1 MKRLFLVALA
11 VTGALFGTAGA
22 QAKGPPDGVDICGA
36 SGTCVHLS
44 TQDAETN
51 WPLWAPPSPDQ
62 TDRASAVRPFLVVH
76 WHWPNQPETSA
87 YYVPASG
94 KVRQLDTNGFLAW
107 YDLADATSVRT
118 KTASLDPF
126 PVPRVTRV
134 TVGTRRVRDP
144 ESYLQLFGRG
154 YEVFPAILPG
164 WQPIRFTADTASPW
178 TDAATDVRIASR
190 GSLLWIDGTILKIPL
205 QLAQRIR
212 RGASLRG

>member
-1 MKRLFLVALA
+1 M
-11 VTGALFGTAGA
+11 
-22 QAKGPPDGVDICGA
+22 QE
-36 SGTCVHLS
+36 
-44 TQDAETN
+44 AETN
-51 WPLWAPPSPDQ
+51 WALWALPSPYQ
-62 TDRASAVRPFLVVH
+62 TDRASAVQPFLVVH

-107 YDLADATSVRT
+107 YDLADPTSVRT

-144 ESYLQLFGRG
+144 ESYVRLFRRG

-164 WQPIRFTADTASPW
+164 WLRIRFLADTASPW
-178 TDAATDVRIASR
+178 TDAATDVRIARR
-190 GSLLWIDGTILKIPL
+190 GSFLWIDGTILRIPL
-205 QLAQRIR
+205 QLARRIR
-212 RGASLRG
+212 RGASLLG